1 MTLKLIGQTSAV
13 MAEAGSAV
21 RSEWQIDGQS
31 GNTQYPYGTFKPLAT
46 MGEVDA
52 SRAEN
57 DTPATL
63 QALTGVPD
71 GSGAWL
77 VDDVTVRIAYQSESQ
92 GSIMPRTPTPQTYPQ
107 TMQSGVTF
115 TGSKIHYI
123 DYDREQLASFLE
135 GDASAASMV
144 KGSGFLFDKVYN
156 VFGREVTPKGGADS
170 LSSAWGNQAKPNGR
184 FVDFVPEDQVTEA
197 DFMFNSFCG
206 SWFEPAEKWGKNTGF
221 VDDIWL
227 NSEEWNVA
235 DAESF
240 GAKPKDDEKQKYSLD
255 AQTGRGKKNWNTSGR
270 TMGLASL
277 VTDVRTGTAY
287 TAPALGQTGYEKI
300 VPLNPQSD
308 DYVVIALSGY
318 NYYNPTAPI
327 RLYVGR
333 KGYGADGQALDLSAT
348 SEVEQFLGRNGL
360 LHGQIYGLSVSAK
373 EAKRLALDEQF
384 WSYEVAYDSGYE
396 NFNAYQKSTT
406 APGDFKGR
414 FYPTDYKW
422 GGFDRPVSVAETEM
436 FLWANEESQPAY
448 DAATKSFSEGGYYF
462 LNGSYKMEHSAP
474 DPDVNR
480 TRFVQNMTGNAAI
493 LGFDLHKIERELR
506 KNDLD
511 GDHLP
516 DFLSVKAKR
525 ILAGEDGSLTLETGG
540 QGLAHQGDNNPD
552 GALTAATHLGEGG
565 VARMQDP
572 DGLAWI
578 KGSDGDI
585 LIVDE
590 DSKNKYG
597 ERKFALPLNADM
609 SLRDD
614 ATGYFMAMAGGEYSP
629 RMAAEATALGG
640 TFYQDLLEDH
650 NFRDAEFSSSW
661 DITGLLAQKQ
671 DGAFYSKEELAGR
684 RLFELQ
690 EALPLNDHTL
700 VGVVQMRGEAAG
712 QVEAMQADGG
722 GQLLMF
728 NVDFAAMG

>member
-1 MTLKLIGQTSAV
+1 MTFTLIGQTSAV

-21 RSEWQIDGQS
+21 SPEWQIDGES
-31 GNTQYPYGTFKPLAT
+31 GNTQYPYGKFKPLAT

-52 SRAEN
+52 SRA
-57 DTPATL
+57 DKSTPADL

-77 VDDVTVRIAYQSESQ
+77 VDNDTVRIAYQSESQ

-123 DYDREQLASFLE
+123 DYDRAQLADYLE
-135 GDASAASMV
+135 DESTAASMV
-144 KGSGFLFDKVYN
+144 KGSGFLFDKVFN
-156 VFGREVTPKGGADS
+156 VFGLEVTPKGGQDP
-170 LSSAWGNQAKPNGR
+170 LSSAWGTQVKPNGK
-184 FVDFVPEDQVTEA
+184 FVDFVAEDRVTEA

-206 SWFEPAEKWGKNTGF
+206 SWFEPAEKWGEGRGF
-221 VDDIWL
+221 VDDLWL

-235 DAESF
+235 DAEAF
-240 GAKPKDDEKQKYSLD
+240 GQKPEDEPKQKFT
-255 AQTGRGKKNWNTSGR
+255 QEGGGKKNWNTSGR

-277 VTDVRTGTAY
+277 VTDVNSGTAY
-287 TAPALGQTGYEKI
+287 TAPALGQTGYEKL

-308 DYVVIALSGY
+308 DFVVIALSGY

-333 KGYGADGQALDLSAT
+333 KGYAADGQVLDAST
-348 SEVEQFLGRNGL
+348 SSDVERFLGRNGL
-360 LHGQIYGLSVSAK
+360 LHGQIYGLSVSSKVANG
-373 EAKRLALDEQF
+373 LGLDDEF
-384 WSYEVAYDSGYE
+384 WTSEVAYGSDNA
-396 NFNAYQKSTT
+396 NFNAYQKSSDSP
-406 APGDFKGR
+406 AHFKGR
-414 FYPTDYKW
+414 FYPTDFKW
-422 GGFDRPVSVAETEM
+422 GGFDQPVSVVETEM
-436 FLWANEESQPAY
+436 LRWTEPESQPAY
-448 DAATKSFSEGGYYF
+448 DPVTKSFSDDGHFF

-474 DPDVNR
+474 DPDVDR
-480 TRFVQNMTGNAAI
+480 TRFVQNMTGNDAI
-493 LGFDLHKIERELR
+493 LGFDLHKIERQLR

-511 GDHLP
+511 GDLLP
-516 DFLSVKAKR
+516 DFLDVKAKR
-525 ILAGEDGSLTLETGG
+525 VLSGEDGSLTLQTGG
-540 QGLAHQGDNNPD
+540 QGLAHSGENNPD
-552 GALTAATHLGEGG
+552 GTLTAATHLGEDGE
-565 VARMQDP
+565 ARMEDP

-590 DSKNKYG
+590 DSKNPYG
-597 ERKFALPLNADM
+597 ERKFVLPLDSKMN
-609 SLRDD
+609 LRDE
-614 ATGYFMAMAGGEYSP
+614 ATGYFLAMAGGKNSP

-640 TFYQDLLEDH
+640 TFYEDSDQGH
-650 NFRDAEFSSSW
+650 NYRDAEFSSSW
-661 DITGLLAQKQ
+661 DLTGLLAKKP
-671 DGAFYSKEELAGR
+671 DGTFYSKNELAGR
-684 RLFELQ
+684 ALFEIQ
-690 EALPLNDHTL
+690 EALPLNEHAL
-700 VGVVQMRGEAAG
+700 MGVVQMRGEAAG